1 MGDAG
6 NLTSVNPN
14 IIESVEV
21 LKDASATAI
30 YGSRGANGVIMITTK
45 NGQKDH
51 RNVWFSGKVGVGVF
65 SDRLDYW
72 RDPVQMARLEN
83 EAYENGGA
91 EGPYTGK
98 IWSDGTYY
106 PSIAEIESG
115 AWPFRT
121 KWADHVFRTSVT
133 QDYSVGIEG
142 SGEKNRYYVSLGYYD
157 GEGMQYKDDF
167 EKYTVDMSYDHQV
180 ARNINLKTKAGF
192 VRGFRTYNNGTSYG
206 RNPLWPVYNG
216 IRALQANLF
225 AVLRDILFVYG
236 QIHNTVRF
244 PNLNLDNSVHITNL
258 VFSILRNARALH
270 VGEAPNMV
278 VCWGG
283 HSINEN
289 EYLYAR
295 RVGNQ
300 LGLRELNICTGCGP
314 GAMEAP
320 MKGAAVGH
328 AQQRYKDS
336 RFIGMT
342 EPSII
347 AAEPPNPLVNELII
361 MPDIEKRLEAFV
373 RIAHGIII
381 FPGGVG
387 TAEELLYLLGILMNP
402 ANKDQVLPLILTGPK
417 ESADYFRVLD
427 EFVVHTLGEN
437 ARRHYRIIID
447 DAAEV
452 ARQMKKSMPLVKEN
466 RRDTG
471 DAYSF
476 NWSMRIAP
484 DLQMPFEP
492 SHENMANLKLY
503 PDQPVEVLA
512 ADLRRAFSGIVAG
525 NVKEVG
531 IRAIEEFGPYKI
543 NGDKEI
549 MRRMDDLL
557 QGFVAQHRMKLPGSA
572 YIPCYE
578 ICT

>member
-1 MGDAG
+1 
-6 NLTSVNPN
+6 
-14 IIESVEV
+14 
-21 LKDASATAI
+21 
-30 YGSRGANGVIMITTK
+30 MITHISPL
-45 NGQKDH
+45 GSMDMLSQ
-51 RNVWFSGKVGVGVF
+51 
-65 SDRLDYW
+65 
-72 RDPVQMARLEN
+72 LE
-83 EAYENGGA
+83 
-91 EGPYTGK
+91 
-98 IWSDGTYY
+98 
-106 PSIAEIESG
+106 
-115 AWPFRT
+115 
-121 KWADHVFRTSVT
+121 
-133 QDYSVGIEG
+133 
-142 SGEKNRYYVSLGYYD
+142 
-157 GEGMQYKDDF
+157 
-167 EKYTVDMSYDHQV
+167 VDMLKRTASSDLYQLF
-180 ARNINLKTKAGF
+180 RNCSLAVLNSGSLTDNSKELLSRFENFDINVLRRERGVKLELINPPEDAF
-192 VRGFRTYNNGTSYG
+192 VDG
-206 RNPLWPVYNG
+206 RI

-225 AVLRDILFVYG
+225 AVLRDILFVNG
-236 QIHNTVRF
+236 QIHNAGRF
-244 PNLNLDNSVHITNL
+244 QHLDLESSTHITNL

-295 RVGNQ
+295 RVGTQ

-402 ANKDQVLPLILTGPK
+402 ANKNQVLPLILTGPK
-417 ESADYFRVLD
+417 RAPITSACWMSLLPIRWAKRPAVITASSLTMRRSSAADEES
-427 EFVVHTLGEN
+427 
-437 ARRHYRIIID
+437 
-447 DAAEV
+447 DAASE
-452 ARQMKKSMPLVKEN
+452 EN

-484 DLQMPFEP
+484 DLQVPFEP

-503 PDQPVEVLA
+503 PDQPVEILA

-531 IRAIEEFGPYKI
+531 IRAIEANGPYKI
-543 NGDKEI
+543 HGDREM

-578 ICT
+578 ICA

>member
-1 MGDAG
+1 
-6 NLTSVNPN
+6 
-14 IIESVEV
+14 
-21 LKDASATAI
+21 
-30 YGSRGANGVIMITTK
+30 MITHISPL
-45 NGQKDH
+45 GSMDMLSQ
-51 RNVWFSGKVGVGVF
+51 
-65 SDRLDYW
+65 
-72 RDPVQMARLEN
+72 LE
-83 EAYENGGA
+83 
-91 EGPYTGK
+91 
-98 IWSDGTYY
+98 
-106 PSIAEIESG
+106 
-115 AWPFRT
+115 
-121 KWADHVFRTSVT
+121 
-133 QDYSVGIEG
+133 
-142 SGEKNRYYVSLGYYD
+142 
-157 GEGMQYKDDF
+157 
-167 EKYTVDMSYDHQV
+167 VDMLKRTASSDLYQLF
-180 ARNINLKTKAGF
+180 RNCSLAVLNSGSLTDNSKELLSRFENFDINVLRRERGVKLELINPPEEAF
-192 VRGFRTYNNGTSYG
+192 VDG
-206 RNPLWPVYNG
+206 RI

-549 MRRMDDLL
+549 MQIGRAH
-557 QGFVAQHRMKLPGSA
+557 V
-572 YIPCYE
+572 
-578 ICT
+578 